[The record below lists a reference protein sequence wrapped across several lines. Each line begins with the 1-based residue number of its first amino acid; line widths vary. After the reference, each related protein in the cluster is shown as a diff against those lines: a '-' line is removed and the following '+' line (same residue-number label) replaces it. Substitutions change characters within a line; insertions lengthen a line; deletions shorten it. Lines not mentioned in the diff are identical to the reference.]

1 MANPAP
7 SESSF
12 DRELEAKHQATLAI
26 GETKMTERLAWSTR
40 KQRYDWGKVAETNL
54 KTIFNEKAE
63 NIRDAIKLVRDKQ
76 LGEVEELEENR
87 LLHRYDLM
95 IQSFTDRF
103 DLMMVLA
110 ARESETQSD
119 TRTSNPDELLALRE
133 RSLGMIRNIDEQS
146 IIYNMLPEKTRDRYL
161 EIVGATLKTDF
172 FNILEKIRDESE
184 LEELDWKILVG
195 EIKKLSVG
203 EMRRT
208 HQTQVM
214 LVVASLGS
222 KQRFTLAQKLNEDP
236 EFGHFGELL
245 VTLVGSNYLT
255 QAQAVELMDQR
266 VGTYERLVSASKGR
280 EKKDWEAKLA
290 SAETLKARVTGKE
303 MQETQAATEAR
314 LKEGRVRM
322 THMQYGHFNRAQR
335 LLTVRGIGSA
345 LLSANGALT
354 MAVNGLM
361 YITSPVDMVSN
372 PAFWIGAAQL
382 GVGLEWSHGFEGL
395 IPTPIQMAAG
405 AVKDRNDAQADDQA
419 EYEDSLRLMVNNR
432 PPPMARFYANYAE
445 HIVKVYEAKRPR
457 LLERKIPITLE
468 ELGIKKQED
477 LPEAYRELW
486 NQKADLERM
495 ISDWAAEFYS
505 GHKGKGARKTGH
517 EQMTIIQNAR
527 EADGLSH
534 FALVDLPPPLP
545 VETSP

>member
-54 KTIFNEKAE
+54 KTIFNEKAA
-63 NIRDAIKLVRDKQ
+63 NIRDAIKLVRDQQ

-110 ARESETQSD
+110 ARESGAKPD
-119 TRTSNPDELLALRE
+119 TRISNPEELLALRE

-161 EIVGATLKTDF
+161 EMVGATLQTDF
-172 FNILEKIRDESE
+172 FSILEKIRDEKE
-184 LEELDWKILVG
+184 LEELDWKVLMG
-195 EIKKLSVG
+195 EVKKLSVA
-203 EMRRT
+203 EIHKT

-214 LVVASLGS
+214 LVVASLNP
-222 KQRFTLAQKLNEDP
+222 KHRFTLVQKLSEDP
-236 EFGHFGELL
+236 EFAHFDELL
-245 VTLVGSNYLT
+245 VTMVGSNYLT
-255 QAQAVELMDQR
+255 QAQAVELMDLR
-266 VGTYERLVSASKGR
+266 IGSYERLVSTSRGR
-280 EKKDWEAKLA
+280 EKKDWEAKLITA
-290 SAETLKARVTGKE
+290 QALKARVTGKE

-314 LKEGRVRM
+314 LKEGRARM

-395 IPTPIQMAAG
+395 IPTPIQMG
-405 AVKDRNDAQADDQA
+405 AEIAKDRSEAQEDEQT
-419 EYEDSLRLMVNNR
+419 EYEDSLRRMVNNR
-432 PPPMARFYANYAE
+432 PPLMARFYTNYAE
-445 HIVKVYEAKRPR
+445 HIVKIYEEKRPR
-457 LLERKIPITLE
+457 FLERKIPITLE
-468 ELGIKKQED
+468 ELGITKRED
-477 LPEAYRELW
+477 LPGAYRELW
-486 NQKADLERM
+486 NHKAELESL
-495 ISDWAAEFYS
+495 ISDWAAEFYT
-505 GHKGKGARKTGH
+505 GHKGKGAKKTGH
-517 EQMTIIQNAR
+517 EQMTCIQNAR
-527 EADGLSH
+527 KVDGLPRFS
-534 FALVDLPPPLP
+534 LEDVPPPLP
-545 VETSP
+545 VETNP